1 MFSPPC
7 WGFSVGFARDS
18 PGHNVSVYYLD
29 ITSIANDLFFLIA
42 VFRMKVGFVV
52 DAALDDFYHRR
63 YLPNAY

>member
-1 MFSPPC
+1 MLGLF
-7 WGFSVGFARDS
+7 VGFACDS
-18 PGHNVSVYYLD
+18 PGHNVSVYYLH

-52 DAALDDFYHRR
+52 DAALDDSYHRP